1 LSLIDATHHWGA
13 IYRANQRPCQNGL
26 TGWGYLP
33 GQWRLAS
40 GAYPHLS
47 RQGRVNDGVG
57 AYALLPESAST
68 ENDNAAGR

>member
-13 IYRANQRPCQNGL
+13 IYRANQQPCQNGL

-40 GAYPHLS
+40 GAYPLFL
-47 RQGRVNDGVG
+47 RQPRVNDGGVG
-57 AYALLPESAST
+57 WSLRKAVWPNLSGPHS
-68 ENDNAAGR
+68 GP